1 VASVNRTWRFT
12 SFRPMLSR
20 LIVFFAAVAVCFFAF
35 SGRRAPVILSYPPT
49 SLARMVVDP
58 TGDMCTWWGE
68 SVPEVLADPQ
78 GDASTI
84 TEGQLPPVRY
94 VLDPYPTF
102 NGIVLDTRANRVL
115 MSDENR
121 KSVLTYERSAGSTT
135 SAVTSPM
142 WQIIGPQTEVGF
154 IAGVEIDPERRE
166 IYAVNNDVE
175 DRIAVFDYDASG
187 DLKPKRHLYVPHQSW
202 GISLN
207 GSRGELAIS
216 VQQLSM
222 VAIYRRDANGMDA
235 PLRVIK
241 GSHTNLADAHGI
253 RWDAAH
259 HEIIVASHG
268 NSTEIAPY
276 TAYDAQTS
284 SAKEN
289 GEEKILGGKF
299 VPASI
304 NVFDEMASGD
314 AKPARSI
321 QGPDTKL
328 NWPMG
333 IDLDG
338 AHDEIAVANN
348 GDNSIL
354 IFRRTAQGNVAPVR
368 MIRGTK
374 TGISSPMGVA
384 IDAEHNELWVAN
396 YGDHT
401 ALVFARDATGD
412 AAPKRIIRNAPA
424 GTPTGGF
431 GNPYAVAYDSK
442 RDQLLVPN

>member
-1 VASVNRTWRFT
+1 VASVNQAWRSTF
-12 SFRPMLSR
+12 LR
-20 LIVFFAAVAVCFFAF
+20 LVLFVAAIVLCVFVF
-35 SGRRAPVILSYPPT
+35 SGRRAPVILTYPPT
-49 SLARMVVDP
+49 DLARLTVDP
-58 TGDMCTWWGE
+58 TGDMCTWGDAG
-68 SVPEVLADPQ
+68 PEVLADAPA
-78 GDASTI
+78 DASTS
-84 TEGQLPPVRY
+84 TEGEIPPLRY
-94 VLDPYPTF
+94 VIDPYPTF
-102 NGIVLDTRANRVL
+102 NGIVLDPHANRVV

-121 KSVLTYERSAGSTT
+121 KSVLTYERSAGSNST
-135 SAVTSPM
+135 AVTSPM

-175 DRIAVFDYDASG
+175 DRIAVFDYDG
-187 DLKPKRHLYVPHQSW
+187 NGNLRPKRHLYVPHQSW

-207 GSRGELAIS
+207 APRGEMAIS

-222 VAIYRRDANGMDA
+222 LAIYRRDANGMDA
-235 PLRVIK
+235 PLRIIK
-241 GSHTNLADAHGI
+241 GSKTNLADPHGV

-276 TAYDAQTS
+276 TAYDVQTS
-284 SAKEN
+284 RDDEH
-289 GEEKILGGKF
+289 ILGGNF
-299 VPASI
+299 VPPSLNI
-304 NVFDEMASGD
+304 FGETASGN
-314 AKPARSI
+314 AKPVRTI
-321 QGPDTKL
+321 EGPNTKL

-338 AHDEIAVANN
+338 VHDEIAVANN
-348 GDNSIL
+348 GDNSVL
-354 IFRRTAQGNVAPVR
+354 VFRRTPTGNVAPVR
-368 MIRGTK
+368 AIHGPK
-374 TGISSPMGVA
+374 TGLSSPMGVA
-384 IDAEHNELWVAN
+384 IDSEHNELWVAN

-401 ALVFARDATGD
+401 ALVFARDTTGD

>member
-1 VASVNRTWRFT
+1 VTSVNRPRRFA
-12 SFRPMLSR
+12 SLRPTISR
-20 LIVFFAAVAVCFFAF
+20 LIVFVAAAAVCFFAF
-35 SGRRAPVILSYPPT
+35 AGRRAPVVLTYPQT
-49 SLARMVVDP
+49 SLARLAVDP
-58 TGDMCTWWGE
+58 TGDMCAWWGD
-68 SVPEVLADPQ
+68 SGPEVLAAPE

-84 TEGQLPPVRY
+84 SEGQLPPVRY

-102 NGIVLDTRANRVL
+102 NGIVLDTRSNRVL

-121 KSVLTYERSAGSTT
+121 KSLLTYDRSAGGNS

-154 IAGVEIDPERRE
+154 IAGVEIDPGRRE

-175 DRIAVFDYDASG
+175 DRIAVFDYDANG
-187 DLKPKRHLYVPHQSW
+187 NLKPKRHLYVPHQSW

-207 GSRGELAIS
+207 SSRDEMAIS

-222 VAIYRRDANGMDA
+222 VAIYRREANGMDA
-235 PLRVIK
+235 PLRIIK
-241 GSHTNLADAHGI
+241 GTHTNLADAHGI
-253 RWDAAH
+253 RWDAGH
-259 HEIIVASHG
+259 REIIVASHG
-268 NSTEIAPY
+268 NSTQIAPY

-284 SAKEN
+284 SN
-289 GEEKILGGKF
+289 EEHILGGEF

-304 NVFDEMASGD
+304 NVFDETASGD
-314 AKPARSI
+314 AKPVRTI
-321 QGPDTKL
+321 QGPNTKL

-338 AHDEIAVANN
+338 THDEIAVANN

-354 IFRRTAQGNVAPVR
+354 VFRRAAQGNIAPVR
-368 MIRGTK
+368 VIRGAK

-384 IDAEHNELWVAN
+384 VDPEHNELWVAN

-412 AAPKRIIRNAPA
+412 IAPKRIIRNAPA
-424 GTPTGGF
+424 DAPTGGF

>member
-1 VASVNRTWRFT
+1 MAFGQQEWR
-12 SFRPMLSR
+12 SKSLR
-20 LIVFFAAVAVCFFAF
+20 LILFFGAVAVCVFAF
-35 SGRRAPVILSYPPT
+35 SGRRAPVVVTYPAS
-49 SLARMVVDP
+49 SLAKLSVDP
-58 TGDMCTWWGE
+58 SGDMCTWFGDSGADVFADTTKDSGGMTGE
-68 SVPEVLADPQ
+68 
-78 GDASTI
+78 
-84 TEGQLPPVRY
+84 LPPVRY
-94 VLDPYPTF
+94 VIDPYPTF
-102 NGIVLDTRANRVL
+102 NGIALDARGNRVL
-115 MSDENR
+115 LSDENR
-121 KSVLTYERSAGSTT
+121 KSLLTYELSAGGNSP
-135 SAVTSPM
+135 AVTPSL
-142 WQIIGPQTEVGF
+142 WQVIGPQTEVGF
-154 IAGVEIDPERRE
+154 IAGVEIDPERHE

-175 DRIAVFDYDASG
+175 DRIAVFDYNANG
-187 DLKPKRHLYVPHQSW
+187 NLRPKRHLYVPHQSW

-207 GSRGELAIS
+207 SARAEMAIS

-222 VAIYRRDANGMDA
+222 VAIYKRDATGMDA
-235 PLRVIK
+235 PLRIIK
-241 GSHTNLADAHGI
+241 GAQTNLADPHGVK
-253 RWDAAH
+253 WDQSH

-284 SAKEN
+284 PED
-289 GEEKILGGKF
+289 EHILGGKF
-299 VPASI
+299 VLPSI
-304 NVFDEMASGD
+304 NVFDESASGD
-314 AKPARSI
+314 AKPMRTIEGSN
-321 QGPDTKL
+321 TKL

-333 IDLDG
+333 IDLD
-338 AHDEIAVANN
+338 ATHDEIAVANN

-354 IFRRTAQGNVAPVR
+354 VFRRTAQGNTAPVR

-401 ALVFARDATGD
+401 ALVFARDASGD
-412 AAPKRIIRNAPA
+412 VLPKRIIRNAPA

>member
-1 VASVNRTWRFT
+1 MVASVNRVWR
-12 SFRPMLSR
+12 SLSLR
-20 LIVFFAAVAVCFFAF
+20 LIAFFSAWGLCFFGF
-35 SGRRAPVILSYPPT
+35 VGRRVPIVLTYPSSP
-49 SLARMVVDP
+49 LARLMADP
-58 TGDMCTWWGE
+58 TGDMCTWWGDGG
-68 SVPEVLADPQ
+68 PNVLAAPQ
-78 GDASTI
+78 SNAGTI
-84 TEGQLPPVRY
+84 GVGQLPPVRY
-94 VLDPYPTF
+94 VIDPYPTL
-102 NGIVLDTRANRVL
+102 NGIVLDTHSNRVL

-121 KSVLTYERSAGSTT
+121 KSVLTYDRSAGGNS

-154 IAGVEIDPERRE
+154 IAGVEIDPQRRE

-175 DRIAVFDYDASG
+175 DRIAVFDYDANG

-207 GSRGELAIS
+207 DSRQEMVIS

-222 VAIYRRDANGMDA
+222 LAVYRRDSNGMEA
-235 PLRVIK
+235 PLRIIK
-241 GSHTNLADAHGI
+241 GPHTNLADPHGV
-253 RWDAAH
+253 RWDVNH
-259 HEIIVASHG
+259 REIMVASHG

-276 TAYDAQTS
+276 TAYDAQVP
-284 SAKEN
+284 A
-289 GEEKILGGKF
+289 GEESILGGEF
-299 VPASI
+299 VPPSI
-304 NVFDEMASGD
+304 NVFDEMARGD
-314 AKPARSI
+314 AKPVRTI
-321 QGPDTKL
+321 QGPNTKL

-348 GDNSIL
+348 GDNSVL
-354 IFRRTAQGNVAPVR
+354 VFRRTARGNVTPARV
-368 MIRGTK
+368 IRGAK

-384 IDAEHNELWVAN
+384 VDVEHNELWVAN

-401 ALVFARDATGD
+401 ALVFARDASGD
-412 AAPKRIIRNAPA
+412 IAPKRIIRNAPA